1 MCVKL
6 VVYKC
11 QELILEGFGQEG
23 VNKSSVFFIK
33 VIHVA
38 TWLYKCPTSPI
49 RLGET
54 CNRIFCTLT
63 KVNPTQCHLIC

>member
-1 MCVKL
+1 MYVKL

-11 QELILEGFGQEG
+11 QELTLDVFGQEG
-23 VNKSSVFFIK
+23 LNKSSIFFIEM
-33 VIHVA
+33 IHVA
-38 TWLYKCPTSPI
+38 SWLYKGPTSPI
-49 RLGET
+49 RLGDK